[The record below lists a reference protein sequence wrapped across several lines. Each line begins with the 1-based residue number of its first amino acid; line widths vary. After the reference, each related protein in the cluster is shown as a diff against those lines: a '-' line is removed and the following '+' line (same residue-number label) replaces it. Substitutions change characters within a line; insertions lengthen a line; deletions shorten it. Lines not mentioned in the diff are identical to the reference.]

1 MMRFYEIEAR
11 SFTTSSYNKFTGEIL
26 IKKVK
31 QKMLLEKSDIYG
43 FLDNSDLVKKTVATI
58 ETKTKL
64 KA

>member
-1 MMRFYEIEAR
+1 
-11 SFTTSSYNKFTGEIL
+11 
-26 IKKVK
+26 
-31 QKMLLEKSDIYG
+31 MLLEKFDIYG